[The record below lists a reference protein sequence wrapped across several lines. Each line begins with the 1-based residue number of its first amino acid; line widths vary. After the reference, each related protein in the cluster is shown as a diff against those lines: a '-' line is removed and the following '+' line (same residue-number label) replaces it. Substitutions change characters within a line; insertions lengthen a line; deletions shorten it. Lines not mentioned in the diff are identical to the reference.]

1 MEPPLNAPH
10 GADRKVMDLC
20 CQSTEVTDVI
30 LTAMDPQRPR
40 KPRFQVTAWF
50 RKPIFKIL
58 LSAFLVCFIFVS
70 GVTLHYYTYYSKLI
84 DRRLSGEVF
93 QRTAQLYATPYRIY
107 PGQKL
112 RAEAVIPR
120 LQRAGYEPQGSGHAD
135 QGTYELSKQRLTI
148 KPTVG
153 DTMQLRFSGDFLTSV
168 VKGKGGELQDAY
180 LPPELVTS
188 LSDSNREKRRIVEF
202 EELPPVLVNALIAAE
217 DNRFYSHY
225 GIDPIRL
232 AGAVFQSLRSS
243 NRVRGTSTITQ
254 QLARNF
260 FLPET
265 RLQYSYVRKAHE
277 VFISFLLEQ
286 RLSKQQI
293 LTLYANDVYLGAR
306 GSFQIKGFGEGAAA
320 YFGKD
325 LTALTLPEAATL
337 AAIIPA
343 ASGSF
348 SPTKHPDKAKER
360 RNIVLT
366 SMAELGFVKRA
377 EADDAKKTE
386 LKLAPI
392 KVDTSDAPYLVDY
405 IRDSLLKDFPED
417 ALNNDGLRVQT
428 TLDLD
433 LQKAAVDSLVTG
445 LREVNLKVAERNKK
459 RKPGNQLPDAQG
471 ALIVLDTRSAGIRAL
486 AGGGDYGISQLNRVT
501 QAFRQPG
508 SIFKPLV
515 YAAAFEDCERRLH
528 PTTQENAQTELE
540 VTQVDTSSS
549 ELKDC
554 ITPVTIVEDV
564 ETTFVY
570 DGDKT
575 YEPNNYHE
583 QYNGAVTARY
593 ALEHSLN
600 VPTIKIAERIG
611 YAKVADLA
619 RRAGLNAKIKG
630 YPSVALGA
638 FEVTPLEMAGAYT
651 MFANEGRLRQP
662 HGLVRVLSAD
672 GALAKAYDYPEKQV
686 LSPQVAYLMTHIMEG
701 VIQRGT
707 AVSVKSLGFDLPAAG
722 KTGTSR
728 DGWFAGYT
736 KDYIVIAWVG
746 FDDNSDLNMEG
757 AHSALPI
764 WTEFMKKAA
773 LLYPPRDLEAMFFAA
788 PEGVVQ
794 ENVEHDTSEMPVK
807 GCEMDYTEAFL
818 EGSVD
823 GTVHCGAAPES
834 PVSTFFDKVGDG
846 IGGFFKGIFGK
857 GKTTEPSDKRAEP
870 STSSH

>member
-1 MEPPLNAPH
+1 
-10 GADRKVMDLC
+10 V
-20 CQSTEVTDVI
+20 
-30 LTAMDPQRPR
+30 
-40 KPRFQVTAWF
+40 
-50 RKPIFKIL
+50 FKIL
-58 LSAFLVCFIFVS
+58 LAGFLICFIFVS
-70 GVTLHYYTYYSKLI
+70 GITLHYYLYYSKMI
-84 DRRLSGEVF
+84 ERRLSGDPFE
-93 QRTAQLYATPYRIY
+93 RTAQLYATPYHIY

-112 RAEAVIPR
+112 RADAVISR
-120 LQRAGYEPQGSGHAD
+120 LQRAGFEPTGSGHAD
-135 QGTYELSKQRLTI
+135 QGTYELTKQRLTI
-148 KPTVG
+148 KPNVG
-153 DTMQLRFSGDFLTSV
+153 DVMQLRFTGDYLTTV
-168 VKGKGGELQDAY
+168 VRGKSAEQQDAY

-232 AGAVFQSLRSS
+232 AGAVFQSMRSS
-243 NRVRGTSTITQ
+243 NRVKGTSTITQ

-265 RLQYSYVRKAHE
+265 RLQYSYIRKAHE
-277 VFISFLLEQ
+277 IFISFLLEQ
-286 RLSKQQI
+286 RLTKKQI

-348 SPTKHPDKAKER
+348 SPIKHPEKAKER
-360 RNIVLT
+360 RNIVLN
-366 SMAELGFVKRA
+366 SMAELGFVKRD
-377 EADDAKKTE
+377 EADAAKKTE
-386 LKLAPI
+386 LKLAQI

-405 IRDSLLKDFPED
+405 IHESLLQNFSQD
-417 ALNNDGLRVQT
+417 ALNNDGLRVHT
-428 TLDLD
+428 TLDPD
-433 LQKAAVDSLVTG
+433 LQKAAVEALVAG
-445 LREVNLKVAERNKK
+445 LKEVNADVAERNKR
-459 RKPGNQLPDAQG
+459 RKPTNQLPDAQG
-471 ALIVLDTRSAGIRAL
+471 SLIVLDTKTAGIRAL
-486 AGGGDYGISQLNRVT
+486 AGGGDYGVSQLNRVT

-528 PTTQENAQTELE
+528 PSTQENAQTELE
-540 VTQVDTSSS
+540 IKQVDTST
-549 ELKDC
+549 EDKDEC
-554 ITPVTIVEDV
+554 ITPVTVLEDV
-564 ETTFVY
+564 ETIFIY

-583 QYNGAVTARY
+583 KHNPEGVTVRY

-600 VPTIKIAERIG
+600 VPTVKIAERIG

-619 RRAGLNAKIKG
+619 RRAGLNGKIKG

-651 MFANEGRLRQP
+651 IFANEGRLRLP
-662 HGLVRVLSAD
+662 HALMRVLDHD
-672 GALAKAYDYPEKQV
+672 GALVKAYDYPEKQV

-701 VIQRGT
+701 VIQQGT
-707 AVSVKSLGFDLPAAG
+707 AVGVRSRGFDLPAAG

-736 KDYIVIAWVG
+736 KDYIAIAWVG
-746 FDDNSDLNMEG
+746 FDDNTDLNMEG

-764 WTEFMKKAA
+764 WTEFMKKAQQ
-773 LLYPPRDLEAMFFAA
+773 LYPPRDLEAMFFQA
-788 PEGVVQ
+788 PEGIVH
-794 ENVEHDTSEMPVK
+794 ENVQHDTSEMPVK
-807 GCEMDYTEAFL
+807 GCETDYTEAFL

-823 GTVHCGAAPES
+823 GTAHCGKAPPEN
-834 PVSTFFDKVGDG
+834 PVSSFFDKVGDG
-846 IGGFFKGIFGK
+846 IGGLFKGLFGG
-857 GKTTEPSDKRAEP
+857 GKPNAPSDKRAEP

>member
-1 MEPPLNAPH
+1 
-10 GADRKVMDLC
+10 
-20 CQSTEVTDVI
+20 
-30 LTAMDPQRPR
+30 MDPQRPK
-40 KPRFQVTAWF
+40 KPRLQAAWF

-58 LSAFLVCFIFVS
+58 LSVFIVSFIVVS
-70 GVTLHYYTYYSKLI
+70 GITLHYYRYYSRMI
-84 DRRLSGEVF
+84 DRRLDGEVF
-93 QRTAQLYATPYRIY
+93 QRTAELYATPYHIY

-112 RAEAVIPR
+112 RPDVVISK
-120 LQRAGYEPQGSGHAD
+120 LQRAGFEPEGSNHSGE
-135 QGTYELSKQRLTI
+135 GTDELNKERLSIRPVT
-148 KPTVG
+148 G
-153 DTMQLRFSGDFLTSV
+153 DTLQLRFANGYLTAILRS
-168 VKGKGGELQDAY
+168 KGGEQQDAY

-202 EELPPVLVNALIAAE
+202 KELPPVLVNALIAAE

-232 AGAVFQSLRSS
+232 AGAVFQSLRRSD
-243 NRVRGTSTITQ
+243 RVRGTSTITQ

-337 AAIIPA
+337 AGIIPA
-343 ASGSF
+343 ASGSL
-348 SPTKHPDKAKER
+348 SPIKHPDKVKER
-360 RNIVLT
+360 RNYVLT
-366 SMAELGFVKRA
+366 SMAVLGFIKKDEA
-377 EADDAKKTE
+377 EAAKATD
-386 LKLAPI
+386 LKLAPY

-405 IRDSLLKDFPED
+405 IQDSLLKNFSED
-417 ALNNDGLRVQT
+417 ALNNDGLRVYT
-428 TLDLD
+428 TLDPD
-433 LQKAAVDSLVTG
+433 LQKAAVESLVAG
-445 LREVNLKVAERNKK
+445 LKEVNAEVADRNKK
-459 RKPGNQLPDAQG
+459 RKPQNQLPDAQG
-471 ALIVLDTRSAGIRAL
+471 ALIVLDTKTAGIRAL

-528 PTTQENAQTELE
+528 TSNASSEQGEHSELE
-540 VTQVDTSSS
+540 ATQADASSS
-549 ELKDC
+549 EKDC
-554 ITPVTIVEDV
+554 ITPVTIVDDV

-570 DGDKT
+570 DGEKT
-575 YEPNNYHE
+575 YEPNNYHA
-583 QYNGAVTARY
+583 QYNGTVTVRY

-651 MFANEGRLRQP
+651 MFANNGKLLQP
-662 HGLVRVLSAD
+662 HALVRVLTAE
-672 GALAKAYDYPEKQV
+672 GQVAKAYDYPEKAV

-701 VIQRGT
+701 VIEHGT
-707 AVSVKSLGFDLPAAG
+707 AVGVRSRGFDLPAAG

-746 FDDNSDLNMEG
+746 FDDNTDLNMEG

-764 WTEFMKKAA
+764 WTEFMKKAKD
-773 LLYPPRDLEAMFFAA
+773 LYPPRDLEAMYFKA
-788 PEGVVQ
+788 PEGIVY
-794 ENVEHDTSEMPVK
+794 ENVEHDASEMPAK

-818 EGSVD
+818 AGSAN
-823 GTVHCGAAPES
+823 GTVHCGKAPEN
-834 PVSTFFDKVGDG
+834 PVSTFMEKVGGG
-846 IGGFFKGIFGK
+846 IGGFFGKIFGK
-857 GKTTEPSDKRAEP
+857 GAKSTEPSDKRAEP

>member
-1 MEPPLNAPH
+1 
-10 GADRKVMDLC
+10 
-20 CQSTEVTDVI
+20 
-30 LTAMDPQRPR
+30 MDPQRPR
-40 KPRFQVTAWF
+40 KTRFQVKAWF
-50 RKPIFKIL
+50 RKPAFKIL
-58 LSAFLVCFIFVS
+58 LSAFLICFIFVS
-70 GVTLHYYTYYSKLI
+70 GVTLHYYLYYTNMI
-84 DRRLSGEVF
+84 DRRLDGEVF
-93 QRTAQLYATPYRIY
+93 QRTAELYATPYHIY

-120 LQRAGYEPQGSGHAD
+120 LQRAGFEPQGSGHD
-135 QGTYELSKQRLTI
+135 EDEGTYELNKQRLTI
-148 KPTVG
+148 KPKGGVE
-153 DTMQLRFSGDFLTSV
+153 MQLRFSGDYLTSV
-168 VKGKGGELQDAY
+168 VKGKAGEQQDAY

-188 LSDSNREKRRIVEF
+188 LSDSKREKRRIVEF
-202 EELPPVLVNALIAAE
+202 EELPPMLVNALIAAE

-232 AGAVFQSLRSS
+232 TGAVFQSLKRS

-265 RLQYSYVRKAHE
+265 RLQYSYIRKAHE
-277 VFISFLLEQ
+277 IFISFLLEQ
-286 RLSKQQI
+286 RLTKQQI

-348 SPTKHPDKAKER
+348 SPIRHPEKAKER
-360 RNIVLT
+360 RNIVLN
-366 SMAELGFVKRA
+366 SMADLGFIRRA
-377 EADDAKKTE
+377 EGDEAKKTE
-386 LKLAPI
+386 LKLAPF

-405 IRDSLLKDFPED
+405 IHDSLLKDFSED

-428 TLDLD
+428 TLDPD
-433 LQKAAVDSLVTG
+433 LQKAAVEALVTG
-445 LREVNLKVAERNKK
+445 LSEVNAKVAERNKK

-471 ALIVLDTRSAGIRAL
+471 ALIVLDTKTAGIRAL

-528 PTTQENAQTELE
+528 PSNQENAQTELE
-540 VTQVDTSSS
+540 ITQIEPSST
-549 ELKDC
+549 KMDDC
-554 ITPVTIVEDV
+554 ITPVTIVDDV
-564 ETTFVY
+564 ETIFVY

-583 QYNGAVTARY
+583 EYNGKVTARY

-600 VPTIKIAERIG
+600 VPTIKIAEAIG

-638 FEVTPLEMAGAYT
+638 FEVYPLEMAGAYT
-651 MFANEGRLRQP
+651 MFANEGKLRAP
-662 HGLVRVLSAD
+662 HALVRVLNVD

-686 LSPQVAYLMTHIMEG
+686 LSPQVAYLMTNIMEG
-701 VIQRGT
+701 VIQHGT
-707 AVSVKSLGFDLPAAG
+707 AVGVRSRGFDLPAAG

-746 FDDNSDLNMEG
+746 FDDNTDLNMEG

-764 WTEFMKKAA
+764 WTDFMKKAQE
-773 LLYPPRDLEAMFFAA
+773 LYPPRDIEAMFFVS
-788 PEGVVQ
+788 PEGVVH
-794 ENVEHDTSEMPVK
+794 ENVERDTSEMPVK
-807 GCEMDYTEAFL
+807 GCAMDYTESFL

-823 GTVHCGAAPES
+823 GTVHCGAAPEN
-834 PVSTFFDKVGDG
+834 PVSSFFDKVGDG
-846 IGGFFKGIFGK
+846 IGGLFKGLFGK
-857 GKTTEPSDKRAEP
+857 GKPTEPSDKRAEP